1 MFRLGLISIV
11 INHDRIQLLCLFV
24 LQDLDETLKWA
35 KRQFQNKHKV
45 Q

>member
-11 INHDRIQLLCLFV
+11 INHDRIQLSCLFV
-24 LQDLDETLKWA
+24 LQDLHEALKWI
-35 KRQFQNKHKV
+35 KRQFQNKHEV